1 MPELKI
7 NERKNNIIVF
17 TANSSWYIYNFKLS
31 LINLLISKGFKIF
44 VISPIDEYT
53 NKLKYHK
60 IKHLKWDSKSDSINL
75 ISEIK
80 SIINLYKIYKEINPN
95 LVHHFTIKCVLY
107 GTIICKFLKIK
118 NIFNSI
124 TGLGNLFLRHRLKY
138 KILFYLIFPF
148 YKLILQN
155 SKSTFIFQ
163 NNADKEY
170 FEKLNIVKSE
180 KSILI
185 RGSGVDTEFFNNPKN
200 NFTFPKDK
208 FWKLLFP
215 GRIIKEK
222 GIDELLMA
230 CDSLWHKNLN
240 FKLYIAGKLV
250 LPKNKKNAQKI
261 INKIN
266 SLPYLEEISFMEN
279 MKKIYKKIDIV
290 VLPSWREGLSKA
302 LLEAASM
309 GLPIITTDVPGCRD
323 VVIHGITGLLVKKK
337 DPIAI
342 ENAIELLTKNPELC
356 EKLASNARAY
366 VIQNFKDKL
375 INDITYNAY
384 LKSLTL

>member
-1 MPELKI
+1 MHKLKI
-7 NERKNNIIVF
+7 NDTKNKIIIF

-31 LINLLISKGFKIF
+31 LINLLISKGFKIY

-53 NKLKYHK
+53 NKLKNQK
-60 IKHLKWDSKSDSINL
+60 INHLKWDSKSDSINL

-118 NIFNSI
+118 NIYNSI
-124 TGLGNLFLRHRLKY
+124 TGLGNLFLRHQLKF

-148 YKLILQN
+148 YKLILKN

-163 NNADKEY
+163 NDADKKY
-170 FEKLNIVKSE
+170 FEKLNIVNPDN
-180 KSILI
+180 SILI
-185 RGSGVDTEFFNNPKN
+185 RGSGVDTEFFNNHEN
-200 NFTFPKDK
+200 NNTFPRDE
-208 FWKLLFP
+208 FWKILFP

-222 GIDELLMA
+222 GIDELLIA
-230 CDSLWHKNLN
+230 CDSLWHKNLK

-266 SLPYLEEISFMEN
+266 SLPYLEEISFKQN
-279 MKKIYKKIDIV
+279 MKRIYKKIDIV

-309 GLPIITTDVPGCRD
+309 SLPIVTSDVPGCRD

-342 ENAIELLTKNPELC
+342 ENAIELLIKNPELC
-356 EKLASNARAY
+356 SRLGSNARAY
-366 VIQNFKDKL
+366 VIKNFKDKL